1 MVSYRHWRFAI
12 FDALTIADKVLE
24 ASGEGIAA
32 FIMEGVV
39 ATNEGLT
46 AEEVHDFIME
56 GLVATNE
63 GWLACSVHTNKGR
76 GKMFATWF
84 WLGLDLD
91 LDIYLHLEFDFNL
104 DFR

>member
-1 MVSYRHWRFAI
+1 
-12 FDALTIADKVLE
+12 
-24 ASGEGIAA
+24 
-32 FIMEGVV
+32 MEGVV

-84 WLGLDLD
+84 
-91 LDIYLHLEFDFNL
+91 
-104 DFR
+104 